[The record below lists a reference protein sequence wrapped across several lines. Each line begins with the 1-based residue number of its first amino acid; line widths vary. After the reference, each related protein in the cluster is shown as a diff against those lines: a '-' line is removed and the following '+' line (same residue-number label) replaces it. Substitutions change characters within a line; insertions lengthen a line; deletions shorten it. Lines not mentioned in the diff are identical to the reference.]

1 MSRELYFWFKQF
13 HRMGSCPGAD
23 FMKSL
28 LLQLYKFTS
37 LLEGRGARKQLI
49 TFSINIHSILY
60 LNSLKIGWAIESYY
74 MKTVI
79 WVSHLVQCKYQRLL
93 KWSFQY
99 VVRVD
104 GNWKLTY
111 KKSNRVLPP
120 SSSPS
125 SCTSFTQPLFF
136 SEHLVY
142 FVFLSHTHSNIDIH
156 MHLTVYGPLLEVC
169 WTPHL
174 SNTLQVWDRDL
185 DPGPYKN
192 KNEPT
197 QLAATFLF
205 EF

>member
-1 MSRELYFWFKQF
+1 MDGSHERCHLPSTYQDGGVWSAGATMLHLKIHCVIIARDKWLPQIFFWALRMSREFYFWFKQF

-60 LNSLKIGWAIESYY
+60 LNSLKLGWAIESYY

-79 WVSHLVQCKYQRLL
+79 WVSHLVQRKYQRLL

-99 VVRVD
+99 VVHVD

-111 KKSNRVLPP
+111 KKSIVYCLPLPLPRHALPLLNP
-120 SSSPS
+120 SFSLN
-125 SCTSFTQPLFF
+125 TLYILSF
-136 SEHLVY
+136 
-142 FVFLSHTHSNIDIH
+142 SHTH
-156 MHLTVYGPLLEVC
+156 
-169 WTPHL
+169 
-174 SNTLQVWDRDL
+174 
-185 DPGPYKN
+185 
-192 KNEPT
+192 T
-197 QLAATFLF
+197 QT
-205 EF
+205 

>member
-1 MSRELYFWFKQF
+1 MDGSHERCHLPSTYQDGGVWSPGATMLHLKIHCVIIARDKWLPQIFFWALRMSRELYFWFKQF

-37 LLEGRGARKQLI
+37 LLEGRWASKQLI

-60 LNSLKIGWAIESYY
+60 LNSLKLGWAIESYY
-74 MKTVI
+74 IKTVI
-79 WVSHLVQCKYQRLL
+79 WVSHLVQRKYQRLL

-99 VVRVD
+99 VVHVD

-125 SCTSFTQPLFF
+125 SCTSFTHPLFF

-142 FVFLSHTHSNIDIH
+142 FVFLSHTH
-156 MHLTVYGPLLEVC
+156 TR
-169 WTPHL
+169 T
-174 SNTLQVWDRDL
+174 
-185 DPGPYKN
+185 
-192 KNEPT
+192 
-197 QLAATFLF
+197 
-205 EF
+205 